1 MKSMLISL
9 ICAFSVSQVTLAEVP
24 DEALLMMCSPCHATS
39 EKGPAG
45 IGPSLA
51 DIGGKA
57 VASEVGYSYSQA
69 LSKLSFRWDRP
80 TLAAWIYASERM
92 APGTAMRYHN
102 SLTEDEVNRLTELLI
117 PDTQ

>member
-1 MKSMLISL
+1 MKPILISL
-9 ICAFSVSQVTLAEVP
+9 ICAFSMSQLAIAEAP
-24 DEALLMMCSPCHATS
+24 DEALLMMCSACHALS
-39 EKGPAG
+39 EKDPAG

-69 LSKLSFRWDRP
+69 LGKLSFIWDKP
-80 TLAAWIYASERM
+80 SLAAWIYASESM

-102 SLTEDEVNRLTELLI
+102 SLTENEVNRLTELLI

>member
-1 MKSMLISL
+1 MKSISISL
-9 ICAFSVSQVTLAEVP
+9 ICAFSMSQVALAEVP
-24 DEALLMMCSPCHATS
+24 DKALLMMCSACHALS
-39 EKGPAG
+39 ENDPAG

-57 VASEVGYSYSQA
+57 VASESEYSYSKA
-69 LSKLSFRWDRP
+69 LRNLSFTWDRP
-80 TLAAWIYASERM
+80 TLAAWIYASEQM

-117 PDTQ
+117 PDTH

>member
-1 MKSMLISL
+1 MKSIFTMTLFALSVAQM
-9 ICAFSVSQVTLAEVP
+9 AFAEAP
-24 DEALLMMCSPCHATS
+24 DKALLMMCSACHALS
-39 EKGPAG
+39 ETDHAG

-57 VASEVGYSYSQA
+57 VASESEYSYSKA
-69 LSKLSFRWDRP
+69 LRNLSFTWDRP
-80 TLAAWIYASERM
+80 TLAAWIYASEQM

-117 PDTQ
+117 PDTH